1 MHRFLTGFIKI
12 VLASLLAGSL
22 LSLLGITVDNI
33 LLFLGLTPER
43 IWTGLEAA
51 GAWASPRILLGAIIV
66 LPVWLVTYILLPPHD
81 G

>member
-1 MHRFLTGFIKI
+1 VHRFLTGLIKI

-33 LLFLGLTPER
+33 LLFLGLTPEQ
-43 IWTGLEAA
+43 IWTGLQSA